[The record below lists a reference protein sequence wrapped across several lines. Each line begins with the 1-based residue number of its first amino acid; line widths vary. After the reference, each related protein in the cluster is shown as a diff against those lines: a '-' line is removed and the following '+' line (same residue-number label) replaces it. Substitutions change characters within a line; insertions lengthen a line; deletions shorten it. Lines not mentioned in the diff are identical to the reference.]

1 MRCSTNNWSDTVLSL
16 FKDAIGLHGL
26 PSRVRGD
33 HGTEN
38 VRVALYMI
46 EQRGDGRGSYIF
58 GR

>member
-1 MRCSTNNWSDTVLSL
+1 MFLAGVKQW
-16 FKDAIGLHGL
+16 GL

-38 VRVALYMI
+38 IQVAAYMNHY
-46 EQRGDGRGSYIF
+46 RGLQRGSYLW